1 MRTETMRTERMFELA
16 AGLGEAKGRQDVAGA
31 LRFMHDD
38 IVLSSPAW
46 GLVARGKAENA
57 AVLGHFFHDFP
68 DYGIDLEGHLG
79 DGRHLLCWGTVRM
92 TMRPGAYGLSP
103 NGRRVEIPAFIRFTF
118 RDDLIA
124 SEYFMVD
131 LAEICRQSGVSTDA
145 VQRAVFGAATAV
157 AA

>member
-1 MRTETMRTERMFELA
+1 MRTQRMFELA
-16 AGLGEAKGRQDVAGA
+16 RRLGEAKGRQNVADA
-31 LRFMHDD
+31 LCFMNDD

-57 AVLGHFFHDFP
+57 QVLGHFFHDFP
-68 DYGIDLEGHLG
+68 DYRIDLEGHLG
-79 DGRHLLCWGTVRM
+79 DGAYLLCWGTVRM
-92 TMRPGAYGLSP
+92 TMRPGAYGVSP
-103 NGRRVEIPAFIRFTF
+103 NGRRVKIPAFIRFTF
-118 RDDLIA
+118 EDDLIA

-145 VQRAVFGAATAV
+145 VQRAVFGGATAI